1 MGRVLVSAHRSDL
14 AALEALRQL
23 EALRHLVLPDGVTL
37 VVDETAG
44 TTPCDS
50 LPISVIRHETPSPLR
65 LKADNP
71 KAWYRQFER
80 RARK

>member
-1 MGRVLVSAHRSDL
+1 MVRGIVSA
-14 AALEALRQL
+14 AALEALRNL
-23 EALRHLVLPDGVTL
+23 ALPNGVTL
-37 VVDETAG
+37 VLDETAG

-50 LPISVIRHETPSPLR
+50 LPISVIRHETPPPFR

-71 KAWYRQFER
+71 KAWYRRFER